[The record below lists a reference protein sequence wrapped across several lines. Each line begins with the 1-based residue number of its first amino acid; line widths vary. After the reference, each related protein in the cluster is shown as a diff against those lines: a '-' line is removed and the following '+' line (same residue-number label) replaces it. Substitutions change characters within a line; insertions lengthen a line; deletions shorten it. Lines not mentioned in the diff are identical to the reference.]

1 MEKRYNDL
9 WTGCPGAVDILG
21 AACLKS
27 QEDDEVNQNKY
38 DNKPK
43 TQLQKS
49 MRIALRWGLVSLAA
63 FVLGGLLVAV
73 AFYLPTRLNLDQAN
87 TGLENAN
94 ATITGKTGQ
103 ITTLQTGNEALHKNL
118 DSATLHMYVLKALSG
133 VRGASLAVA
142 ADDYA
147 GARLS
152 LIQASEALDMLSGLL
167 DNDQTDV
174 ITAMQK
180 SAAQAFSD
188 ITTDLNSAHPELVQ
202 LTKNLL
208 QLEDNLFPNL

>member
-1 MEKRYNDL
+1 MRLEDEK
-9 WTGCPGAVDILG
+9 
-21 AACLKS
+21 
-27 QEDDEVNQNKY
+27 VNQNKT
-38 DNKPK
+38 DTKPK

-49 MRIALRWGLVSLAA
+49 MRKVLQWGLLALTA
-63 FVLGGLLVAV
+63 FVLGGLIVAV
-73 AFYLPTRLNLDQAN
+73 ALYIPNRLNLDIAN
-87 TGLENAN
+87 TELENAN